1 MSSSQTSAKRIPD
14 ALWVY
19 GPDGLVGTLHNTDPL
34 SFSYSQTWLST
45 LGAKPIVPG
54 LPLTPDKVETPA
66 VAAFFENLL
75 PEGDQRKVISIREKV
90 STVFGLLSRV
100 GGESAGAF
108 VLVPEGETL
117 QSPIYQHL
125 TWDQVDLLVHA
136 DGAQSTER
144 EEIERE
150 AAALPTPRMSLSGA
164 QFKLLLYVDEEG
176 KPARPMGNAPST
188 HILKPDI
195 QRSDIKVFAS
205 AVNETIIMLAAVKCG
220 LRTAKVAYQPNTRAC
235 LVERYDRERQP
246 DGSLKRIW
254 QADFCQMLEKP
265 SDVKYEAEG
274 GPTFKECYDL
284 LEISARPAVD
294 RLQLLRWLFFNLC
307 VGNDDSHA
315 KNLSIIAT
323 PGGLRLAPFYDLMC
337 TRVYPGLAAKF
348 AFELGGETE
357 PGKITQAHIHDLAG
371 SLGVAPKYMVN
382 LALDMTRQ
390 VPAAASAVVEQLRP
404 VLKPQEKVMAE
415 RLVQRI
421 SSISTRLGK
430 RITEGPEQSDE
441 ILQEEDPGQAPS
453 P

>member
-1 MSSSQTSAKRIPD
+1 MSSQQTSAKRIPD

-19 GPDGLVGTLHNTDPL
+19 SPDGLVGTLHNSDPL
-34 SFSYSQTWLST
+34 SFSYSETWLAT
-45 LGAKPIVPG
+45 PGAKPIVPA
-54 LPLTPDKVETPA
+54 LPLTPDQVATPA

-108 VLVPEGETL
+108 VLVPQGEIL
-117 QSPIYQHL
+117 QPPVYQHL

-136 DGAQSTER
+136 DVAQSAER

-150 AAALPTPRMSLSGA
+150 AAALPAPRMSISGA
-164 QFKLLLYVDEEG
+164 QFKLLLYVDEKG
-176 KPARPMGNAPST
+176 NPARPMGNAPST

-205 AVNETIIMLAAVKCG
+205 SVNETIIMLAADKCG
-220 LRTAKVAYQPNTRAC
+220 LQTAKVAYQPNTRAC

-274 GPTFKECYDL
+274 GPTFKDCYDL
-284 LEISARPAVD
+284 LEVSALPAVD

-307 VGNDDSHA
+307 AGNDDSHA

-323 PGGLRLAPFYDLMC
+323 PKGLRLAPFYDLMC

-348 AFELGGETE
+348 AFEIAGETE
-357 PGKITQAHIHDLAG
+357 PGKITEAHIHDLAHT
-371 SLGVAPKYMVN
+371 LGVAPKYMAS
-382 LALDMTRQ
+382 LARDMARR
-390 VPAAASAVVEQLRP
+390 VPAATSAAAEQLLP
-404 VLKPQEKVMAE
+404 ALGPQETVMAE

-421 SSISTRLGK
+421 SSISARLDK
-430 RITEGPEQSDE
+430 RITEGPAQSDE
-441 ILQEEDPGQAPS
+441 TAPEEEPSQTPGP
-453 P
+453 